1 MVFICDRWVIKN
13 GELLAPNVQLLERYV
28 FSILFFPEAG
38 SIIFQYLE
46 NFAFHVNGNRHN
58 LLIFLV
64 VFFACFICMF
74 V

>member
-1 MVFICDRWVIKN
+1 MGDK
-13 GELLAPNVQLLERYV
+13 ERRIAGAERATV
-28 FSILFFPEAG
+28 GKVCVLNLFFPEAG

-64 VFFACFICMF
+64 VFFTCFICMF